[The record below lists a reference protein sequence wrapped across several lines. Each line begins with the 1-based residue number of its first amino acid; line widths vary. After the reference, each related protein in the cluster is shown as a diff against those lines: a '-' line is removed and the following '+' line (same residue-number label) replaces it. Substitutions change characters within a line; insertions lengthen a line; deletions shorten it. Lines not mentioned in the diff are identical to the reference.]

1 MFCTRPLRVTLNK
14 LALSDCLRLA
24 LSCPCSP
31 STHRYRSFI
40 VASKRTRDRNRGPVA
55 WPKRALIL
63 FAVIFITVFGL
74 VFFTGDKTATPKLGI
89 DLQGGTRITLVP
101 QGDRPSQDQ
110 LTQARTIL
118 ENRVNG
124 MGVSGAEVVTDGDN
138 LVITVPGDDA
148 GEARTLGRTSQLLFR
163 AVAQPSPPT
172 DKYQKTVTDMA
183 NKWVKNGVLTPDQA
197 NEKLKNVVPI
207 LKQLGVPNPPQE
219 LKVTAKAPQTPANSV
234 EEQQQRDLQVQT
246 LREDRQSTDPDV
258 QSAAVALMTCSD
270 NDPLAGADDPSKPL
284 VACSDQGP
292 MLLEPAPLL
301 DGETD
306 KVHGKRLTGSLI
318 DTNSQITGG
327 YDAKQAQMAITFRF
341 KTGADTPGGETW
353 YKFGNEMMG
362 RQVAIVLDSR
372 VISAPTIQGATPPGE
387 VSQITGDFSQQE
399 AEELA
404 NNLRYGALPI
414 SFVGENGEP
423 GGTTTRISPSLGA
436 ASLKA
441 GIIAGVVGVILVAAW
456 ALVYY
461 RALGFVAM
469 LSLIASFVLV
479 FGSIVLLG
487 RWIGYSL
494 DLAGIAGLIIGL
506 GTTADSFVIYFE
518 RIKDEIHN
526 GASFRSAV
534 PRAWKRAKSTIITGN
549 FVSLFAAVILYFLAI
564 GEVKGFAFTLGLT
577 TVFDVIVA
585 FLITAPLVILLSR
598 RNFFRNT
605 RVNGLGS
612 AFRAQER
619 QRLHQAA
626 QTERG
631 AVPAITKD
639 DNSERKDDK

>member
-1 MFCTRPLRVTLNK
+1 M
-14 LALSDCLRLA
+14 
-24 LSCPCSP
+24 
-31 STHRYRSFI
+31 
-40 VASKRTRDRNRGPVA
+40 ASKRTRDRNKGPVA

-63 FAVIFITVFGL
+63 FAVILITVFGL

-101 QGDRPSQDQ
+101 QGERPSQDQ

-148 GEARTLGRTSQLLFR
+148 GEARTLGRTSQMLFR
-163 AVAQPSPPT
+163 AVAQPAPPT
-172 DKYQKTVTDMA
+172 EKYQKTVTDMA
-183 NKWVKNGVLTPDQA
+183 NKWVKTGILTPEQA
-197 NEKLKNVVPI
+197 NEKLKNVIPI
-207 LKQLGVPNPPQE
+207 LEQLGVPNPPKE
-219 LKVTAKAPQTPANSV
+219 LKVSEKAPEAPSNSV
-234 EEQQQRDLQVQT
+234 EEQDQRDLQVKT

-270 NDPLAGADDPSKPL
+270 NDPLAGADEASKPL
-284 VACSDQGP
+284 VACSAQGP
-292 MLLEPAPLL
+292 MLLDPAPLL
-301 DGETD
+301 EGQTD
-306 KVHGKRLTGSLI
+306 EVNGQRLTGSLI
-318 DTNSQITGG
+318 DTSSQITGG
-327 YDAKQAQMAITFRF
+327 YDAQQAQMAITFRF
-341 KTGADTPGGETW
+341 KTGPETPGGETW
-353 YKFGNEMMG
+353 FKLGNEMIG
-362 RQVAIVLDSR
+362 RQVAIVLDSQ
-372 VISAPTIQGATPPGE
+372 VISAPQIQGATPPGE

-436 ASLKA
+436 ASLEA
-441 GIIAGVVGVILVAAW
+441 GIIAGVIGLALVAVW
-456 ALVYY
+456 ALIYY
-461 RALGFVAM
+461 RALGFIAM
-469 LSLIASFVLV
+469 LSLVASFVLV
-479 FGSIVLLG
+479 YGCIVLLG

-518 RIKDEIHN
+518 RIKDEIHQ

-577 TVFDVIVA
+577 TVFDVLVA
-585 FLITAPLVILLSR
+585 FLITAPVVILLSR
-598 RNFFRNT
+598 REFFHKT
-605 RVNGLGS
+605 SVNGLGS

-619 QRLHQAA
+619 NRLHNAEAEAA
-626 QTERG
+626 EAASAKKAEGEKTPATVG
-631 AVPAITKD
+631 ADGDSSAAEEPNAVEAETT
-639 DNSERKDDK
+639 ERKDEKR

>member
-1 MFCTRPLRVTLNK
+1 M
-14 LALSDCLRLA
+14 
-24 LSCPCSP
+24 
-31 STHRYRSFI
+31 
-40 VASKRTRDRNRGPVA
+40 ASKRTRDRNRGPVA